1 MLPQWVDRSGGKQ
14 LYVPSVP
21 CMSQQSTHRVS
32 MSVRFTSAW
41 PSTPKTL
48 ARTPH
53 GECVRSMRGLLHS
66 SAWPST
72 LKTRLMDGVLFAWQQ
87 TCPEARNEE
96 CAHNS

>member
-41 PSTPKTL
+41 PSTPTWRVRAQH
-48 ARTPH
+48 ARSPAQLCMAQHTQNTAYGWSVVCMAANLP
-53 GECVRSMRGLLHS
+53 RG
-66 SAWPST
+66 
-72 LKTRLMDGVLFAWQQ
+72 KK
-87 TCPEARNEE
+87 
-96 CAHNS
+96 